1 MSNPN
6 SRAFKSAQSHYDN
19 LMPPE
24 DDMID
29 YPEVMDC
36 PECDFQVDLVETTQ
50 PADKEL
56 TGTCLACGKECQC
69 NYNEL

>member
-24 DDMID
+24 DDIID

-36 PECDFQVDLVETTQ
+36 ICGAEVDLVETDQ

-56 TGTCLACGKECQC
+56 TGTCLKCGKECQC